1 MKLFYVIIVIYKKIH
16 IQIHF
21 KKNVKKKKNSDVFSL
36 RPCILMAIWQKLR
49 MLFRGGRVL

>member
-21 KKNVKKKKNSDVFSL
+21 KKNVKKKKKIQMFFHSDHVS
-36 RPCILMAIWQKLR
+36 
-49 MLFRGGRVL
+49 